1 MLGALFVLYVN
12 RLVNVNAGSLRM
24 KLESMYTQ
32 ADCAFANPSRY
43 VPEPLQLKCIVCT
56 SHFSANYIFQ
66 NSVLAV

>member
-1 MLGALFVLYVN
+1 VLGALFVLYIN

-32 ADCAFANPSRY
+32 VDCAFANPSRF
-43 VPEPLQLKCIVCT
+43 VLELLQLKCIVCT
-56 SHFSANYIFQ
+56 SHFSTNDIFQ